1 MMLLRKLLALSFISL
16 LVISCGVNKQA
27 RQLQTLE
34 DCQYEIRSADS
45 IYVAGR
51 NVSKMINNNQL
62 NLSSMPEFAWAYLQ
76 KDIPMKARINL
87 KIKNP
92 TQQLAAINR
101 FEYLVLIKGQQLA
114 SGMVNQ
120 KVSIAAGDSTTVP
133 VTVNANIYQILS
145 NGNTMQEIVE
155 FLKGGNDQ
163 ATEKKGI
170 ITVKIKPSIA
180 IGDNLVNYPG
190 YITIEKELSSK
201 ILF

>member
-1 MMLLRKLLALSFISL
+1 MMFIRKVLGLSLISL
-16 LVISCGVNKQA
+16 LLLSCGVNKQA
-27 RQLQTLE
+27 NQLKTLE
-34 DCQYEIRSADS
+34 DCLYEIRSADS

-92 TQQLAAINR
+92 TQQIAAINR
-101 FEYLVLIKGQQLA
+101 FEYLVLVKGQQLA
-114 SGMVNQ
+114 SGLVNQ
-120 KVSIAAGDSTTVP
+120 KVSIAAGDSITVP
-133 VTVNANIYQILS
+133 VSVNANIYQILS
-145 NGNTMQEIVE
+145 NGNTMQEIIE

-170 ITVKIKPSIA
+170 ITLKIKPTIA